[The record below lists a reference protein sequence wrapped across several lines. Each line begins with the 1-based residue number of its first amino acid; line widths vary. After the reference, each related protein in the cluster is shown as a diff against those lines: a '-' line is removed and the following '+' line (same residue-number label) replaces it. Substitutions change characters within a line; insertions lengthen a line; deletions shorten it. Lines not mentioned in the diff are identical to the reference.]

1 MPRFTPDALRA
12 AAKLIATRMGSR
24 EEEADEVADHL
35 VRANLAGHDSH
46 GVGMLPTYVRILKEG
61 LLVPN
66 QELKTVVDF
75 GAVLVLDAQRG
86 YGQRMAADAV
96 RRAIARARELGACA
110 LALRNSAHIGRI
122 GTYGEMAAREGMV
135 FTGYVNV
142 ADHEDWQAPYACR
155 DPKLGTNP
163 FCTAV
168 PGEDG
173 PGMVLDMAT
182 TTIAFGKARVARNK
196 GVPVPEGAVIDKD
209 GNPTTDP
216 TGLVDRHEGALLAFG
231 RHKGSGLAVM
241 CEVMAGAIA
250 GGQRTGT
257 PKRGGVVNSMFA
269 TIVDTSR
276 LGDPAVIRH
285 NVGEVARHVK
295 SSRVAPGFDEILVPG
310 EPERR
315 STAKRR
321 QEGIEIDPTSWEHIA
336 AAAAQLGITQGELDA
351 AIGNR

>member
-1 MPRFTPDALRA
+1 MPRFTPAALHA
-12 AAKLIATRMGSR
+12 AVKLISRKMGSH
-24 EEEADEVADHL
+24 EQEAEEVADHL

-46 GVGMLPTYVRILKEG
+46 GVGMIPSYVRILKEG

-86 YGQRMAADAV
+86 YGQRMAGEAV

-110 LALRNSAHIGRI
+110 LSLRNSAHIGRI

-142 ADHEDWQAPYACR
+142 ADHDDWQATFGGREAR
-155 DPKLGTNP
+155 LGTNP

-168 PGEDG
+168 PGTDG

-196 GVPVPEGAVIDKD
+196 GVPVPEGAIIDKA

-216 TGLVDRHEGALLAFG
+216 TALVDRHEGALLAFG

-257 PKRGGVVNSMFA
+257 PKRHGIVNSMFA
-269 TIVDTSR
+269 TIVDTAR

-295 SSRVAPGFDEILVPG
+295 SAATAPGFDEILVPG

-315 STAKRR
+315 SAEQRR
-321 QEGIEIDPTSWEHIA
+321 REGIEVDPTSWQQIVEA
-336 AAAAQLGITQGELDA
+336 AEAVGVSQAELEQA
-351 AIGNR
+351 MGNR